1 MRLPG
6 CASTQLHQL
15 AMAFPTATGPSVVP
29 SSTGKQQQQKLTG
42 PSQKTT
48 SAFRLVEKRYKSR
61 LPPAGTVL
69 THTEARRQRRQGAS
83 WRPALTDVWD
93 LRALLPAGE
102 PRVSERGNGE
112 WGEAQLPGVECV
124 EIGRAGVKAWAVKAI
139 PGEARRAGLLSFGGD
154 CADRPVP
161 PAPLSRPGLVVL
173 PAYLSPAEQR
183 QMVGSCLADYT
194 QPPNRTNLDQHFV
207 LPEAPATLWSLY
219 SAAAAARSAPPG
231 ATAPAAEEDVI
242 LPRHAFLTAAE
253 AAEYDRMP
261 SGRTLV
267 QNTEG
272 ERLTSEEVARTGS
285 HRPEPSS
292 SARPTP
298 VTQLLKE
305 LRWTNIG
312 LFYDV
317 CPTIC
322 EWRRHGCADPGP
334 PPRRSPVVEQELRL
348 SPTDTVPGGA
358 WHSTLAHRQDGN
370 RLGECLYG
378 SA

>member
-1 MRLPG
+1 
-6 CASTQLHQL
+6 
-15 AMAFPTATGPSVVP
+15 MAFPTATGPSVVP

-161 PAPLSRPGLVVL
+161 PAQSLAQVLLSFPRICRPRSNARWSAHAWPTTRSHPIG
-173 PAYLSPAEQR
+173 PTST
-183 QMVGSCLADYT
+183 S
-194 QPPNRTNLDQHFV
+194 
-207 LPEAPATLWSLY
+207 TLCY
-219 SAAAAARSAPPG
+219 
-231 ATAPAAEEDVI
+231 
-242 LPRHAFLTAAE
+242 PRRRRH
-253 AAEYDRMP
+253 
-261 SGRTLV
+261 SGRFTL
-267 QNTEG
+267 
-272 ERLTSEEVARTGS
+272 
-285 HRPEPSS
+285 RPP
-292 SARPTP
+292 PL
-298 VTQLLKE
+298 V
-305 LRWTNIG
+305 
-312 LFYDV
+312 
-317 CPTIC
+317 
-322 EWRRHGCADPGP
+322 
-334 PPRRSPVVEQELRL
+334 PPRRAQLRL
-348 SPTDTVPGGA
+348 PLRRMLSF
-358 WHSTLAHRQDGN
+358 
-370 RLGECLYG
+370 LGTP
-378 SA
+378 S